1 MQGQSKVVRIDRGNV
16 LKVDKIFC
24 TTENCE
30 RLYKPAQTNLELC
43 VHELVEVTL
52 ICEGNG
58 VYKALNRVVPCKEND
73 IFVTHA
79 NVPYNFYRT
88 EDSARL
94 KLQRL
99 YFAPDDWFDRGVSDP
114 AHRRYCYGVFQGN
127 MSTAYAM
134 LDEQTRKVIMSLWN
148 MIINELKEKS
158 TEWQDSVRSN
168 LILLMITVARYIN
181 RAIKKDMDTPKKE
194 WRFVSCVKAIVQVR
208 FGDSSLTLES
218 IADSLYVSKSYLSR
232 LFKRTTGKTFSEYI
246 RDVRVENA
254 CRLLKET
261 EMTVESIAHYCGLRD
276 IPSFYRLFHAYTGVA
291 PNQYRKTYN
300 TGFMN
305 TNNDK
310 VEENMVVLNEISA
323 NLQKGK
329 WKVVQE
335 LVQKALDED
344 LHPEEILNHGLLS
357 GMSVIGEKFKNNEVY
372 VPEVLIAARAMN
384 MGVQV
389 LKPHLME
396 ANVAAVGRACI
407 GTVRGDLHDIGKNL
421 VRMMLEGKGLEV
433 IDLGVDVPPE
443 AFVQTAI
450 EKDCQIICCSALLT
464 TTMDAMAE
472 VVKAVEAA
480 GIRNKVKIMVGG
492 APVTEEFCKQIG
504 ADCYTPDAA
513 SAADAAVRLC
523 KSN

>member
-181 RAIKKDMDTPKKE
+181 RAIKKILIH
-194 WRFVSCVKAIVQVR
+194 R
-208 FGDSSLTLES
+208 
-218 IADSLYVSKSYLSR
+218 
-232 LFKRTTGKTFSEYI
+232 KRS
-246 RDVRVENA
+246 
-254 CRLLKET
+254 
-261 EMTVESIAHYCGLRD
+261 
-276 IPSFYRLFHAYTGVA
+276 
-291 PNQYRKTYN
+291 
-300 TGFMN
+300 
-305 TNNDK
+305 
-310 VEENMVVLNEISA
+310 
-323 NLQKGK
+323 
-329 WKVVQE
+329 
-335 LVQKALDED
+335 
-344 LHPEEILNHGLLS
+344 
-357 GMSVIGEKFKNNEVY
+357 
-372 VPEVLIAARAMN
+372 
-384 MGVQV
+384 
-389 LKPHLME
+389 
-396 ANVAAVGRACI
+396 
-407 GTVRGDLHDIGKNL
+407 GDLSL
-421 VRMMLEGKGLEV
+421 V
-433 IDLGVDVPPE
+433 
-443 AFVQTAI
+443 
-450 EKDCQIICCSALLT
+450 
-464 TTMDAMAE
+464 
-472 VVKAVEAA
+472 
-480 GIRNKVKIMVGG
+480 
-492 APVTEEFCKQIG
+492 
-504 ADCYTPDAA
+504 
-513 SAADAAVRLC
+513 
-523 KSN
+523 